1 MIAFNEMKNRQMEG
15 SSLVDSLTE
24 DEVTVLRHYCSLL
37 TEALMKKG
45 AEEKKTVDQ
54 LVINAV
60 KTGISLGVRLDIKD
74 GEVIGRT

>member
-1 MIAFNEMKNRQMEG
+1 MEG